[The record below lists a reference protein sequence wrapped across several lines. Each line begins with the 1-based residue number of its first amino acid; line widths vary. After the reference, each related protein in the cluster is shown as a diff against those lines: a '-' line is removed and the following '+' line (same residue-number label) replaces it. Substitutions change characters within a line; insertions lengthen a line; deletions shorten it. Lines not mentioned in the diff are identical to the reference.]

1 MQDETAQASHEK
13 CCQEALEALRDLP
26 VERVSYSLCP
36 LNLNAVT
43 VLPLFVSEQPV
54 SLEAHNITCIR
65 DDRVLFEGLS
75 FAIGSGEAIVLE
87 GRNGTGKTS
96 LLRIL
101 CGLRRPDDGE
111 VRWHGMSIESNYVD
125 YYTHMAFVGHMDGIK
140 RELSALE
147 NLRLSRSLCGA
158 GDISIEQALDTLHLT
173 GYEDIPTYYL
183 SAGQRR
189 RVALARL
196 LATDARL
203 WILDEPFTSLDRE
216 GIALVESLMD
226 RHVGNGGAMIM
237 TSHHEVHL
245 STPGVRILNLSAREA
260 A

>member
-1 MQDETAQASHEK
+1 MTDIPDS
-13 CCQEALEALRDLP
+13 
-26 VERVSYSLCP
+26 
-36 LNLNAVT
+36 
-43 VLPLFVSEQPV
+43 VSEQTV
-54 SLEAHNITCIR
+54 SLEADRLSCIR
-65 DDRVLFEGLS
+65 DDRVLFEDLS
-75 FAIGSGEAIVLE
+75 FAVSSGEAIVLE

-101 CGLRRPDDGE
+101 CGLRRPDEGE
-111 VRWHGMSIESNYVD
+111 VRWHGAPIEKNYVD

-147 NLRLSRSLCGA
+147 NLRISRSLCGA
-158 GDISIEQALDTLHLT
+158 GDMRIEQALEILKLA

-216 GIALVESLMD
+216 GIALVENLMD
-226 RHVGNGGAMIM
+226 RHVGAGGAMIM

-245 STPGVRILNLSAREA
+245 STPNVRILNLSPGEA

>member
-1 MQDETAQASHEK
+1 M
-13 CCQEALEALRDLP
+13 
-26 VERVSYSLCP
+26 
-36 LNLNAVT
+36 
-43 VLPLFVSEQPV
+43 SEQPI
-54 SLEAHNITCIR
+54 SLEAHHLSCIR

-75 FAIGSGEAIVLE
+75 FSIGSGEAIVLE

-101 CGLRRPDDGE
+101 CGLRRPDEGE
-111 VRWHGMSIESNYVD
+111 VRWQGIPIEKNYVD
-125 YYTHMAFVGHMDGIK
+125 YYTRMAFVGHMDGIK

-147 NLRLSRSLCGA
+147 NLRLSRSLCGS
-158 GDISIEQALDTLHLT
+158 GNVSIEEALETLLLT

-216 GIALVESLMD
+216 GIALVENLMD
-226 RHVGNGGAMIM
+226 EHVGAGGAMIM
-237 TSHHEVHL
+237 TSHHEVRL
-245 STPGVRILNLSAREA
+245 STPGVRVLNLSAREA

>member
-1 MQDETAQASHEK
+1 MSSQSVSF
-13 CCQEALEALRDLP
+13 EAYDL
-26 VERVSYSLCP
+26 S
-36 LNLNAVT
+36 
-43 VLPLFVSEQPV
+43 
-54 SLEAHNITCIR
+54 CIR
-65 DDRVLFEGLS
+65 DDRVLFEHLS
-75 FAIGSGEAIVLE
+75 FSIDSGQAIVLE

-111 VRWHGMSIESNYVD
+111 VRWHGEPIEKNYVD
-125 YYTHMAFVGHMDGIK
+125 FYTHMAFVGHMDGIK
-140 RELSALE
+140 KELSALE
-147 NLRLSRSLCGA
+147 NLRLSRSLCGS
-158 GDISIEQALDTLHLT
+158 GEMTIEQALDTLNLI

-216 GIALVESLMD
+216 GIKLVEGLMD
-226 RHVGNGGAMIM
+226 RHVGAGGAMIM

-245 STPGVRILNLSAREA
+245 NTPNVHILNLSDREA

>member
-1 MQDETAQASHEK
+1 MQDETAQAFHEK

-101 CGLRRPDDGE
+101 CGLRRPDEGE

-173 GYEDIPTYYL
+173 GFEDIPTYYL

-245 STPGVRILNLSAREA
+245 STPGVRILNLSPREA

>member
-1 MQDETAQASHEK
+1 
-13 CCQEALEALRDLP
+13 
-26 VERVSYSLCP
+26 
-36 LNLNAVT
+36 
-43 VLPLFVSEQPV
+43 VSEQPI
-54 SLEAHNITCIR
+54 SLEAHHLSCIR
-65 DDRVLFEGLS
+65 DDRLLFEGLS
-75 FAIGSGEAIVLE
+75 FSIGSGEAIVLE

-101 CGLRRPDDGE
+101 CGLRRPDEGE
-111 VRWHGMSIESNYVD
+111 VRWQGIPIEKNYVD
-125 YYTHMAFVGHMDGIK
+125 YYTRMAFVGHMDGIK

-147 NLRLSRSLCGA
+147 NLRLSRSLCGS
-158 GDISIEQALDTLHLT
+158 GNVSIEEALETLLLT

-216 GIALVESLMD
+216 GIALVENLMD
-226 RHVGNGGAMIM
+226 EHVGAGGAMIM
-237 TSHHEVHL
+237 TSHHEVRL
-245 STPGVRILNLSAREA
+245 STPGVRVLNLSAREA

>member
-1 MQDETAQASHEK
+1 MSD
-13 CCQEALEALRDLP
+13 
-26 VERVSYSLCP
+26 
-36 LNLNAVT
+36 
-43 VLPLFVSEQPV
+43 QPV
-54 SLEAHNITCIR
+54 SLEADNLSCIR
-65 DDRVLFEGLS
+65 DDRLLFENLS
-75 FAIGSGEAIVLE
+75 FRINTGEAIALE

-101 CGLRRPDDGE
+101 CGLRRPDEGE
-111 VRWHGMSIESNYVD
+111 VRWHGLPIEKNYVD

-140 RELSALE
+140 KELSAME
-147 NLRLSRSLCGA
+147 NLRLSRSLCGS
-158 GDISIEQALDTLHLT
+158 GEMTIEEALETLNLI
-173 GYEDIPTYYL
+173 GYEDIPTFYL

-189 RVALARL
+189 RAALARL

-216 GIALVESLMD
+216 GIALVERLMD
-226 RHVGNGGAMIM
+226 SHVGNGGSMIM

-245 STPGVRILNLSAREA
+245 TTPDVRVLNLSERKA

>member
-1 MQDETAQASHEK
+1 M
-13 CCQEALEALRDLP
+13 
-26 VERVSYSLCP
+26 
-36 LNLNAVT
+36 
-43 VLPLFVSEQPV
+43 SEQPI
-54 SLEAHNITCIR
+54 SLEAHHLSCIR
-65 DDRVLFEGLS
+65 DDRLLFEGLS
-75 FAIGSGEAIVLE
+75 FSIGSGEAIVLE

-101 CGLRRPDDGE
+101 CGLRRPDEGE
-111 VRWHGMSIESNYVD
+111 VRWQGIPIEKNYVD
-125 YYTHMAFVGHMDGIK
+125 YYTRMAFVGHMDGIK

-147 NLRLSRSLCGA
+147 NLRLSRSLCGS
-158 GDISIEQALDTLHLT
+158 GNVSIEEALETLLLT

-216 GIALVESLMD
+216 GIALVENLMD
-226 RHVGNGGAMIM
+226 EHVGAGGAMIM
-237 TSHHEVHL
+237 TSHHEVRL
-245 STPGVRILNLSAREA
+245 STPGVRVLNLSAREA

>member
-1 MQDETAQASHEK
+1 MKPSTGPAS
-13 CCQEALEALRDLP
+13 
-26 VERVSYSLCP
+26 S
-36 LNLNAVT
+36 
-43 VLPLFVSEQPV
+43 VSEQPI
-54 SLEAHNITCIR
+54 SLEADHLSCIR

-75 FAIGSGEAIVLE
+75 FSIGSGEAIVLE

-101 CGLRRPDDGE
+101 CGLRRPDEGE
-111 VRWHGMSIESNYVD
+111 VRWHGIPIEKNYVD

-147 NLRLSRSLCGA
+147 NLRLSRSLCGS
-158 GDISIEQALDTLHLT
+158 GNVSIEEALETLLLT
-173 GYEDIPTYYL
+173 GFEDIPTYYL

-216 GIALVESLMD
+216 GIKLVENLMD
-226 RHVGNGGAMIM
+226 EHVGAGGAMIM

>member
-13 CCQEALEALRDLP
+13 CCQEALEALSDLP

>member
-1 MQDETAQASHEK
+1 
-13 CCQEALEALRDLP
+13 
-26 VERVSYSLCP
+26 VSKQS
-36 LNLNAVT
+36 
-43 VLPLFVSEQPV
+43 V
-54 SLEAHNITCIR
+54 SLEADKLSCIR

-75 FAIGSGEAIVLE
+75 FRLGSGEAIVLE

-101 CGLRRPDDGE
+101 CGLRRPDAGE
-111 VRWHGMSIESNYVD
+111 VRWHGASIEKNYVD

-140 RELSALE
+140 KELSALE
-147 NLRLSRSLCGA
+147 NLRLSRSLCGS
-158 GDISIEQALDTLHLT
+158 GDMTIEEALQTLNLT
-173 GYEDIPTYYL
+173 GYEDIPTFYL

-216 GIALVESLMD
+216 GIALVERLMD
-226 RHVGNGGAMIM
+226 AHIDAGGAMIM

-245 STPGVRILNLSAREA
+245 TTPNVRVLNLSEKMA

>member
-1 MQDETAQASHEK
+1 
-13 CCQEALEALRDLP
+13 
-26 VERVSYSLCP
+26 
-36 LNLNAVT
+36 
-43 VLPLFVSEQPV
+43 VSEQPI
-54 SLEAHNITCIR
+54 SLEAHHLSCIR
-65 DDRVLFEGLS
+65 DDRLLFEGLS
-75 FAIGSGEAIVLE
+75 FSIGSGEAIVLE

-101 CGLRRPDDGE
+101 CGLRRPDEGE
-111 VRWHGMSIESNYVD
+111 VRWQGIPIEKNYVD
-125 YYTHMAFVGHMDGIK
+125 YYTRMAFVGHMDGIK

-147 NLRLSRSLCGA
+147 NLRLSRSLCGS
-158 GDISIEQALDTLHLT
+158 GNVSIEEALETLLLT

-216 GIALVESLMD
+216 GIALVENLMD
-226 RHVGNGGAMIM
+226 EHVGAGGAMIM
-237 TSHHEVHL
+237 TSHHEVRL
-245 STPGVRILNLSAREA
+245 STPVVRVLNLSAREA